1 MSIKGQESVEADPR
15 KLRGGR
21 GGGGGET
28 RGPNL
33 GGERAPPPGAGG
45 GPHPPAAGDDA
56 ILPLLCRGSPLTR
69 HPQLLVHLLPT
80 SWILSSHSST
90 HSVATHVIHHG
101 LNRPSM
107 EGD

>member
-1 MSIKGQESVEADPR
+1 MV
-15 KLRGGR
+15 
-21 GGGGGET
+21 T
-28 RGPNL
+28 YL
-33 GGERAPPPGAGG
+33 GDERAH
-45 GPHPPAAGDDA
+45 PHAAGDDA